1 MGNSLI
7 IPETDI
13 LIATV
18 VYLVERGVNPY
29 QFSIPRG
36 KGIDTDSTKSKLEK
50 AFNSIG
56 ISPAFSNSGADV
68 LAINEKEWWHI
79 ECKGAGSG
87 KGQTQRNNFDRAL
100 SSVVSYYG
108 EDSSKLPEQ
117 FKGTAQ
123 YLGLSLPATDVYLRE
138 LSRRVRQPLRQTL
151 NLWVL
156 LYDLETKRIRN
167 VEPSQDF

>member
-1 MGNSLI
+1 M
-7 IPETDI
+7 I
-13 LIATV
+13 LIQRRANLKKLLIALE
-18 VYLVERGVNPY
+18 YLQP
-29 QFSIPRG
+29 I
-36 KGIDTDSTKSKLEK
+36 
-50 AFNSIG
+50 
-56 ISPAFSNSGADV
+56 SNSGADV

-123 YLGLSLPATDVYLRE
+123 YLGLSLPVTDVYLRE

>member
-1 MGNSLI
+1 MVNSLI

-18 VYLVERGVNPY
+18 VYLVERGLNPY

-50 AFNSIG
+50 AFNNIG
-56 ISPAFSNSGADV
+56 ISPVFSNSGADV

-87 KGQTQRNNFDRAL
+87 KEQTQRNNFDRAL

-108 EDSSKLPEQ
+108 EDNSKLPVR
-117 FKGTAQ
+117 FKGTGQ

-156 LYDLETKRIRN
+156 LYDLETKKIRN
-167 VEPSQDF
+167 VAPSQDF